1 MGEKLLKE
9 IDNYSV
15 GQIVKIIYHNYLK
28 IKITKIRE
36 TDVSG
41 LYIISYRVLES
52 KMDTMEV
59 GRETCCYLSGLKK
72 MQQKYIERQKRI
84 KARNK
89 IDYKR
94 KSLF

>member
-1 MGEKLLKE
+1 MSKKTFKRIE
-9 IDNYSV
+9 NYSV

-36 TDVSG
+36 AEASG
-41 LYIISYRVLES
+41 YIISYKVLES
-52 KMDTMEV
+52 KMDTMKV

-72 MQQKYIERQKRI
+72 MQQKYIDRQKRI
-84 KARNK
+84 EAINK
-89 IDYKR
+89 IDYER